1 VRTEKAA
8 VQAFY
13 DGAGW
18 QWDEDAAA
26 FADGAAFDDLRSV
39 TAAYR
44 RRANERVREA
54 LPRAGH
60 LILDAASGAIQYEDY
75 ARFSEGYGKRVC
87 VDLSLRGLE
96 AARRRIGAHGR
107 FVRADV
113 TALPFASGVFDAAVS
128 LHTLYHVPAE
138 EQATFL
144 REIVRVLGPG
154 RRAVVVS
161 AWETSPWDLAL
172 RVPGALARRSF
183 RLLRLLRPKAA
194 PDPPGGIAITA
205 LAPTAPS
212 SSLYFHPTHR
222 SWLPTAIP
230 PGIAVSIRCWRSASV
245 DVLRSLG
252 ESGVS
257 RRLLGAL
264 GSLEDALP
272 TWMGRLGVYPL
283 IVLDKANRDAPAPS
297 RKTI

>member
-1 VRTEKAA
+1 
-8 VQAFY
+8 
-13 DGAGW
+13 
-18 QWDEDAAA
+18 
-26 FADGAAFDDLRSV
+26 
-39 TAAYR
+39 
-44 RRANERVREA
+44 VRES
-54 LPRAGH
+54 LPRAGN

-87 VDLSLRGLE
+87 VDLSLRGLT

-113 TALPFASGVFDAAVS
+113 TALPFASGVFDAVVS

-183 RLLRLLRPKAA
+183 RLLRGLRPGPAS
-194 PDPPGGIAITA
+194 GGPAVTP

-212 SSLYFHPTHR
+212 SSLYFHPTRR
-222 SWLPTAIP
+222 SWLRTAIP

-252 ESGVS
+252 ESGAS

-272 TWMGRLGVYPL
+272 AWMGRLGVYPL
-283 IVLDKANRDAPAPS
+283 LVLDKANLDAPAPS
-297 RKTI
+297 QETI